1 MISFILDSHI
11 LESDISTN
19 YSVTTD
25 LLKTKDILNK
35 ECECEFFV
43 CVHGRE
49 KKGRKRERGEECSCR
64 QIFKNRFSK

>member
-35 ECECEFFV
+35 ECECQFCL
-43 CVHGRE
+43 CVHGR
-49 KKGRKRERGEECSCR
+49 KKGVEREKGEEFSFR
-64 QIFKNRFSK
+64 TGFKKQF